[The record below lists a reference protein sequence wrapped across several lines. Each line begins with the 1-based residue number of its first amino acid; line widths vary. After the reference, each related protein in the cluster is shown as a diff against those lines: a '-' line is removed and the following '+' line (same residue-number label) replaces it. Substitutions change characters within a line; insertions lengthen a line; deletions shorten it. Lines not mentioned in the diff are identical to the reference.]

1 MVVDAML
8 DEMLNDL
15 RFALRQLRNQPGF
28 TATALVIIALG
39 IGASTA
45 GFTVLNHVLL
55 RPLPFAEP
63 DRLVTFFQTRS
74 GEAPIRV
81 TSAPNF
87 MDWRSRTRS
96 FAAAGAYTMTP
107 LNLVA
112 NEQPLHVDGA
122 SVDSGFFQTLGVT
135 AAAGRTIAIAD
146 DPESAADVVV
156 LSDGLATALY
166 GSPSGAVQRSITL
179 NDRPYTVVG
188 VMPPDF
194 RYPSRNV
201 ALWTNVHLQARNY
214 ADRTNVM
221 FSGIARLASNVTL
234 RSAQADIEH
243 VASQLMR
250 EYPAE
255 NARVGAS
262 VAALRDSIEP
272 RSRIMV
278 LGVFGASL
286 CLVLIAC
293 TNLANLLLARGTV
306 RQDEVALRLAVGAR
320 RGHIIRQLLVECLVV
335 VAIGGAAGFVLA
347 AFAMPWL
354 ATLVPASLPAGSIPS
369 ADWRV
374 FAFASVLVVA
384 TVLGAGLGPAFRAF
398 ASATPLLSRTR
409 GGMGRQTAR
418 AHSALV
424 MVQVAGTVVL
434 LVGAVLLLKSM
445 WRVEQID
452 PGFRT
457 DGVLTLRTPLPMP
470 TYAMARTRAQFY
482 SRVLSQ
488 VRALPGVR
496 SAAMTGYLPMVFG
509 GGIFPAS
516 LPGTPQGSPDAIP
529 TGIRYITPGYFD
541 TLRIRFTAGRD
552 ITERDDF
559 NAPFVVVISQSLGQR
574 LWPGQDPLGRKL
586 NVAFFDRT
594 VVGVVHEILVR
605 GLEQPSEP
613 QVYMPSDQ
621 VPNRWLTFHMPK
633 DLAIRAGSDAE
644 ALALA
649 SSVRRIVHEADPQ
662 MPVVDVQLLRDVV
675 ASQTAARRLQVTMLL
690 VFAGAAFLLAAVGI
704 HGLISFIASR
714 RRHEVGVRVA
724 LGATRQAILG
734 MFVRHGLTLGIG
746 GVLVALPLAYASAR
760 AMQSLLFGVTVSDP
774 VAYTAAVLLAIFMAL
789 AGSLLPAVRV
799 ASVNPND
806 ALRAE

>member
-1 MVVDAML
+1 ML
-8 DEMLNDL
+8 DHVLKDL
-15 RFALRQLRNQPGF
+15 RLALRQLRNQPGY

-45 GFTVLNHVLL
+45 AFTVLNHVML
-55 RPLPFAEP
+55 RPLPFTEP
-63 DRLVTFFQTRS
+63 DRLVTFFQTNA

-96 FAAAGAYTMTP
+96 FAATGAYTFTP
-107 LNLVA
+107 LNIVA
-112 NEQPLHVDGA
+112 NGQPLHVDGA
-122 SVDSGFFQTLGVT
+122 AVDSGFFQTLAVKP
-135 AAAGRTIAIAD
+135 AAGRTIAAAD
-146 DPESAADVVV
+146 DPDTSADVVV
-156 LSDGLATALY
+156 LSDGLAMALY
-166 GSPSGAVQRSITL
+166 GSSAAAVNQSITL
-179 NDRPYTVVG
+179 NDLPYTVVG
-188 VMPPDF
+188 VMPSDF
-194 RYPSRNV
+194 RYPSRTV
-201 ALWTNVHLQARNY
+201 ALWTNLHLSSRNY
-214 ADRTNVM
+214 ADRTNTM
-221 FSGIARLASNVTL
+221 FSGIARLAPGVSL
-234 RSAQADIEH
+234 RAAQGELES
-243 VASQLMR
+243 VASQLRR

-255 NARVGAS
+255 NARVGAIALS
-262 VAALRDSIEP
+262 LRDSIEP

-278 LGVFGASL
+278 LAVFGASL
-286 CLVLIAC
+286 FLVLIAC
-293 TNLANLLLARGTV
+293 TNLANLQLARSTA
-306 RQDEVALRLAVGAR
+306 RQDEVALRLALGAG
-320 RGHIIRQLLVECLVV
+320 RGHIVRQLMTECLLVV
-335 VAIGGAAGFVLA
+335 VIGGAAGSVLA

-354 ATLVPASLPAGSIPS
+354 ANLVPASLPAGSTPS

-384 TVLGAGLGPAFRAF
+384 TVLGAGLGPAFRTFSA
-398 ASATPLLSRTR
+398 ATPLLSRVR
-409 GGMGRQTAR
+409 AGVGRHLAR

-424 MVQVAGTVVL
+424 LVQVAGTVVL

-445 WRVEQID
+445 WRVQQID

-457 DGVLTLRTPLPMP
+457 EGVLTLRTPLPMP
-470 TYAMARTRAQFY
+470 SYAMARRRAQFY

-516 LPGTPQGSPDAIP
+516 LPGTPQGSPDMIS

-541 TLRIRFTAGRD
+541 TLRIRFIGGHD
-552 ITERDDF
+552 ITDRDDF

-574 LWPGQDPLGRKL
+574 LWPGQDPIGRKM
-586 NVAFFDRT
+586 NVAFYDRT
-594 VVGVVHEILVR
+594 VVGVVQEIHVR
-605 GLEQPSEP
+605 GLEQASEP

-649 SSVRRIVHEADPQ
+649 PLVRRIVHDVDPQ
-662 MPVVDVQLLRDVV
+662 MPVTDVQLMREVV
-675 ASQTAARRLQVTMLL
+675 SSQTAARRLQVTMLL
-690 VFAGAAFLLAAVGI
+690 AFAIAAFVLAAVGI
-704 HGLISFIASR
+704 HGLMSFIASR

-724 LGATRQAILG
+724 LGATRQSILG
-734 MFVRHGLTLGIG
+734 MFIRYGLTLGVA
-746 GVLVALPLAYASAR
+746 GVVVALPLAYASAR

-774 VAYTAAVLLAIFMAL
+774 AAYTAAVLLAVVMAF
-789 AGSLLPAVRV
+789 AGSLVPAVRI
-799 ASVNPND
+799 ASVNAND

>member
-1 MVVDAML
+1 ML
-8 DEMLNDL
+8 EHVLKDL
-15 RFALRQLRNQPGF
+15 RLALRQLRNQPGF
-28 TATALVIIALG
+28 TATALLIIALG
-39 IGASTA
+39 VGASTA
-45 GFTVLNHVLL
+45 AFTVLNHVLL
-55 RPLPFAEP
+55 RPLPFADP
-63 DRLVTFFQTRS
+63 DRLVTFFQTKS

-87 MDWRSRTRS
+87 IDWRSRTRS

-122 SVDSGFFQTLGVT
+122 SVDSGFFQTLG
-135 AAAGRTIAIAD
+135 AKPAAGRTISAAD
-146 DPESAADVVV
+146 DPESSAAVVV
-156 LSDGLATALY
+156 LSDSLAVALY
-166 GSPSGAVQRSITL
+166 GSPAAAVQRSITL
-179 NDRPYTVVG
+179 NDQPYTIVG

-194 RYPSRNV
+194 KYPSRTI
-201 ALWTNVHLQARNY
+201 ALWTNVHLQSRNY
-214 ADRTNVM
+214 SRDNTM
-221 FSGIARLASNVTL
+221 FLGIARLAPNASL
-234 RSAQADIEH
+234 RSAQADLEN
-243 VASQLMR
+243 VASQLER

-255 NARVGAS
+255 NARIGATVIS
-262 VAALRDSIEP
+262 MRDSIEP
-272 RSRIMV
+272 RSRMMV
-278 LGVFGASL
+278 LAVFGASL

-293 TNLANLLLARGTV
+293 TNLANLLLARGTM
-306 RQDEVALRLAVGAR
+306 RQDEVALRLAVGAH
-320 RGHIIRQLLVECLVV
+320 RGHILRQLLTECLVV

-347 AFAMPWL
+347 ASAMPWL
-354 ATLVPASLPAGSIPS
+354 ATLVPESLPAGSTPS

-374 FAFASVLVVA
+374 FAFAFALVVA

-398 ASATPLLSRTR
+398 SAATPLLSRTR
-409 GGMGRQTAR
+409 AGAGRQTAR

-424 MVQVAGTVVL
+424 VVQVAGTVVL

-445 WRVEQID
+445 WRVQQID
-452 PGFRT
+452 PGFRS
-457 DGVLTLRTPLPMP
+457 DSVLTLRTPLPMP
-470 TYAMARTRAQFY
+470 TYAMGRTRAQFY

-496 SAAMTGYLPMVFG
+496 AAAMTGYLPMVFG

-516 LPGTPQGSPDAIP
+516 LPGTPQGSPDAIS

-541 TLRIRFTAGRD
+541 TLRIPFSAGRD
-552 ITERDDF
+552 ITDRDDF

-574 LWPGQDPLGRKL
+574 LWPGQDPLGRKM

-594 VVGVVHEILVR
+594 VVGVVPDIHVR
-605 GLEQPSEP
+605 GLEQASEP

-644 ALALA
+644 ALGLA
-649 SSVRRIVHEADPQ
+649 TAVRRIVHDADPQ
-662 MPVVDVQLLRDVV
+662 MPVTNVQLLRDVV

-690 VFAGAAFLLAAVGI
+690 AFAGAAFLLAAVGI

-724 LGATRQAILG
+724 LGATRQTILG
-734 MFVRHGLTLGIG
+734 MFVRYGLTLGVG

-774 VAYTAAVLLAIFMAL
+774 VAYIAAVLLAILMTL

>member
-1 MVVDAML
+1 ML
-8 DEMLNDL
+8 DHVLKDL
-15 RFALRQLRNQPGF
+15 RLALRQLRNQPGF
-28 TATALVIIALG
+28 TATALLIIALG
-39 IGASTA
+39 VGASTA
-45 GFTVLNHVLL
+45 AFTVMNHVML

-63 DRLVTFFQTRS
+63 DRLVTFFQTRG

-87 MDWRSRTRS
+87 IDWRSRTRS
-96 FAAAGAYTMTP
+96 FAAAGAYTLTP

-122 SVDSGFFQTLGVT
+122 SVDSGFFQTLGVKP
-135 AAAGRTIAIAD
+135 AAGRTISAAD
-146 DPESAADVVV
+146 DPERSADVVV
-156 LSDGLATALY
+156 LSDGLALALY
-166 GSPSGAVQRSITL
+166 GSPAAALQRSITL
-179 NDRPYTVVG
+179 NDQPYTIVG
-188 VMPPDF
+188 VMPADF
-194 RYPSRNV
+194 RYPSRNI
-201 ALWTNVHLQARNY
+201 ALWTNVHLSSGNY
-214 ADRTNVM
+214 SRDNTM
-221 FSGIARLASNVTL
+221 FSGIARLAPSVSL
-234 RSAQADIEH
+234 RGAQADLDN
-243 VASQLMR
+243 VASQLRR

-262 VAALRDSIEP
+262 VISMRDSIEP
-272 RSRIMV
+272 RSRVMV
-278 LGVFGASL
+278 LAVFGASL

-293 TNLANLLLARGTV
+293 TNLANLLLARGTM
-306 RQDEVALRLAVGAR
+306 RQDEVALRLAVGAH
-320 RGHIIRQLLVECLVV
+320 RGHIIRQLLTECLVV
-335 VAIGGAAGFVLA
+335 VAIGGVAGFLLA
-347 AFAMPWL
+347 AYAMPWL
-354 ATLVPASLPAGSIPS
+354 ATLVPESLPAGAIPS

-374 FAFASVLVVA
+374 FAFACVLVVG
-384 TVLGAGLGPAFRAF
+384 TVLGAGLGPAFRTF
-398 ASATPLLSRTR
+398 TASTPLQSRTR
-409 GGMGRQTAR
+409 AGVGRQTAR

-424 MVQVAGTVVL
+424 LVQVAGTVVL

-445 WRVEQID
+445 WRVQQID

-470 TYAMARTRAQFY
+470 TYAMAARRAQFY
-482 SRVLSQ
+482 SRVLSD

-516 LPGTPQGSPDAIP
+516 LPGTPQGSPDAIS
-529 TGIRYITPGYFD
+529 TGIRYITPSYFE
-541 TLRIRFTAGRD
+541 TLGIPFKGGRD
-552 ITERDDF
+552 ITERDNF

-574 LWPGQDPLGRKL
+574 LWPGQDPIGRRM

-594 VVGVVHEILVR
+594 VVGVVQDIHVR
-605 GLEQPSEP
+605 GLEQTSEP

-649 SSVRRIVHEADPQ
+649 PAVRRIVHDADPQ
-662 MPVVDVQLLRDVV
+662 MPVIDVQLLRDVV

-690 VFAGAAFLLAAVGI
+690 AFAGAAFLLAAVGI

-734 MFVRHGLTLGIG
+734 MFVRHGLTLGVG
-746 GVLVALPLAYASAR
+746 GVLVALPLAYAGAR

-774 VAYTAAVLLAIFMAL
+774 VAYGSAVLVAILMAF
-789 AGSLLPAVRV
+789 AGSLVPAVRI

>member
-1 MVVDAML
+1 
-8 DEMLNDL
+8 
-15 RFALRQLRNQPGF
+15 
-28 TATALVIIALG
+28 
-39 IGASTA
+39 
-45 GFTVLNHVLL
+45 
-55 RPLPFAEP
+55 
-63 DRLVTFFQTRS
+63 
-74 GEAPIRV
+74 
-81 TSAPNF
+81 
-87 MDWRSRTRS
+87 
-96 FAAAGAYTMTP
+96 
-107 LNLVA
+107 
-112 NEQPLHVDGA
+112 
-122 SVDSGFFQTLGVT
+122 
-135 AAAGRTIAIAD
+135 
-146 DPESAADVVV
+146 
-156 LSDGLATALY
+156 
-166 GSPSGAVQRSITL
+166 
-179 NDRPYTVVG
+179 
-188 VMPPDF
+188 
-194 RYPSRNV
+194 
-201 ALWTNVHLQARNY
+201 
-214 ADRTNVM
+214 
-221 FSGIARLASNVTL
+221 
-234 RSAQADIEH
+234 
-243 VASQLMR
+243 
-250 EYPAE
+250 
-255 NARVGAS
+255 
-262 VAALRDSIEP
+262 
-272 RSRIMV
+272 
-278 LGVFGASL
+278 
-286 CLVLIAC
+286 
-293 TNLANLLLARGTV
+293 
-306 RQDEVALRLAVGAR
+306 
-320 RGHIIRQLLVECLVV
+320 
-335 VAIGGAAGFVLA
+335 
-347 AFAMPWL
+347 
-354 ATLVPASLPAGSIPS
+354 
-369 ADWRV
+369 
-374 FAFASVLVVA
+374 
-384 TVLGAGLGPAFRAF
+384 
-398 ASATPLLSRTR
+398 
-409 GGMGRQTAR
+409 
-418 AHSALV
+418 
-424 MVQVAGTVVL
+424 
-434 LVGAVLLLKSM
+434 
-445 WRVEQID
+445 
-452 PGFRT
+452 
-457 DGVLTLRTPLPMP
+457 
-470 TYAMARTRAQFY
+470 
-482 SRVLSQ
+482 VLSQ

-516 LPGTPQGSPDAIP
+516 LPGTPQGSPDAIA

-594 VVGVVHEILVR
+594 VVGVVHEIHVR

-734 MFVRHGLTLGIG
+734 MFVRHGLRLGIG

>member
-1 MVVDAML
+1 ML
-8 DEMLNDL
+8 DQVLKDL
-15 RFALRQLRNQPGF
+15 RLALRQLRNQPGF
-28 TATALVIIALG
+28 TATALLIIALG
-39 IGASTA
+39 VGASTA
-45 GFTVLNHVLL
+45 AFTVLNHVML

-63 DRLVTFFQTRS
+63 DRLVTFFQTKG

-87 MDWRSRTRS
+87 IDWRSRTRS

-122 SVDSGFFQTLGVT
+122 SVDSGFFQTLGVKP
-135 AAAGRTIAIAD
+135 AAGRTISTAD
-146 DPESAADVVV
+146 DAESAPDVVV
-156 LSDGLATALY
+156 LSDGLASALY
-166 GSPSGAVQRSITL
+166 GSPAAALQRSITL
-179 NDRPYTVVG
+179 NDQPYAVVG
-188 VMPPDF
+188 VMPADF

-214 ADRTNVM
+214 ADRTNTM
-221 FSGIARLASNVTL
+221 FLGIARLAPNVSL
-234 RSAQADIEH
+234 RSAQADLEN
-243 VASQLMR
+243 VASQLRR

-255 NARVGAS
+255 NARVGATAMS
-262 VAALRDSIEP
+262 MRDSIEP

-278 LGVFGASL
+278 LAVFGASL

-293 TNLANLLLARGTV
+293 TNLANLLLARGTM
-306 RQDEVALRLAVGAR
+306 RQDEVALRLAVGAH
-320 RGHIIRQLLVECLVV
+320 RGHIIRQLLTECLVI
-335 VAIGGAAGFVLA
+335 VAIGGLAGFVLA

-354 ATLVPASLPAGSIPS
+354 ATLVPESLPAGSIPS

-374 FAFASVLVVA
+374 FAFACVLVVG
-384 TVLGAGLGPAFRAF
+384 TVLGAGLGPAFRTFKA
-398 ASATPLLSRTR
+398 ATPLQSRTR
-409 GGMGRQTAR
+409 AGLGRQTVR

-424 MVQVAGTVVL
+424 LVQVAGTVVL

-445 WRVEQID
+445 WRVQQID

-470 TYAMARTRAQFY
+470 TYAMAGRRAQFY
-482 SRVLSQ
+482 SRVLSE

-516 LPGTPQGSPDAIP
+516 QPGTPQGSPDAIS
-529 TGIRYITPGYFD
+529 TGIRYITPSYFE
-541 TLRIRFTAGRD
+541 TLGIPFKGGRD
-552 ITERDDF
+552 ITERDNF

-574 LWPGQDPLGRKL
+574 LWPGQDPIGRRM

-594 VVGVVHEILVR
+594 VVGVVQDIHVR
-605 GLEQPSEP
+605 GLEQTSEP

-649 SSVRRIVHEADPQ
+649 PAVRRIVHDADPQ
-662 MPVVDVQLLRDVV
+662 MPVTDVQLLRDVV
-675 ASQTAARRLQVTMLL
+675 TSQTAARRLQVTMLL
-690 VFAGAAFLLAAVGI
+690 AFAGAAFLLAAVGI

-734 MFVRHGLTLGIG
+734 MFVRHGLTLGVG
-746 GVLVALPLAYASAR
+746 GVLLALPLAYGGAR

-774 VAYTAAVLLAIFMAL
+774 VAYGAAVLVSIVMAF
-789 AGSLLPAVRV
+789 AGSFLPALRI

>member
-1 MVVDAML
+1 MFEHVL
-8 DEMLNDL
+8 KDL
-15 RFALRQLRNQPGF
+15 RLALRQLRNQPGF
-28 TATALVIIALG
+28 TATALLIIALG
-39 IGASTA
+39 VGASTA
-45 GFTVLNHVLL
+45 AFTVLNHVLL

-63 DRLVTFFQTRS
+63 DRLVTFFQTRG

-87 MDWRSRTRS
+87 IDWRSRTRS

-112 NEQPLHVDGA
+112 NERPLHVDGA
-122 SVDSGFFQTLGVT
+122 SVDSGFFQTLSVKP
-135 AAAGRTIAIAD
+135 AAGRTIAAAD
-146 DPESAADVVV
+146 DPETSPDVVV
-156 LSDGLATALY
+156 LSEGLASALY
-166 GSPSGAVQRSITL
+166 GSPAAAVRQSITL
-179 NDRPYTVVG
+179 NDQPYTIVG
-188 VMPPDF
+188 VMPADF
-194 RYPSRNV
+194 RYPSRNI
-201 ALWTNVHLQARNY
+201 ALWTNVHLAS
-214 ADRTNVM
+214 RTYSRDNTM
-221 FSGIARLASNVTL
+221 FSGIARLGPNVSL
-234 RSAQADIEH
+234 RSAQADLDN
-243 VASQLMR
+243 VASQLR
-250 EYPAE
+250 SEYPAE
-255 NARVGAS
+255 NARVGATVTS
-262 VAALRDSIEP
+262 LRDAIEP

-278 LGVFGASL
+278 LAVFGASL

-293 TNLANLLLARGTV
+293 TNLANLLLARGTT
-306 RQDEVALRLAVGAR
+306 RQDEVALRLAVGAHR
-320 RGHIIRQLLVECLVV
+320 NHIIRQLLTECLVV
-335 VAIGGAAGFVLA
+335 VVIGAAAGFLLA

-354 ATLVPASLPAGSIPS
+354 ATLVPESLPAGSIPS

-374 FAFASVLVVA
+374 FGFACVLIVG
-384 TVLGAGLGPAFRAF
+384 TVLGAGLGPAFRTFGA
-398 ASATPLLSRTR
+398 ATPLQSRTR
-409 GGMGRQTAR
+409 AGVGRQTVR

-424 MVQVAGTVVL
+424 LVQVAGTVVL

-445 WRVEQID
+445 WRVQQID

-470 TYAMARTRAQFY
+470 TYAMGARRAQFY
-482 SRVLSQ
+482 SRVLTD

-516 LPGTPQGSPDAIP
+516 LPGTPQGSPDAIS
-529 TGIRYITPGYFD
+529 TGIRYITPSYFE
-541 TLRIRFTAGRD
+541 TLGIRFMGGRD
-552 ITERDDF
+552 ITEGDTF
-559 NAPFVVVISQSLGQR
+559 NTPFVVVISQSLGQR
-574 LWPGQDPLGRKL
+574 LWPGQDPIGRRM

-594 VVGVVHEILVR
+594 VVGVVQDIHVR
-605 GLEQPSEP
+605 GLEQTSEP

-649 SSVRRIVHEADPQ
+649 PAVRRIVHDADPQ
-662 MPVVDVQLLRDVV
+662 MPVTDVQLFRDVV
-675 ASQTAARRLQVTMLL
+675 TSQTAARRLQVMLL
-690 VFAGAAFLLAAVGI
+690 LTFAGAAFLLAAVGI
-704 HGLISFIASR
+704 HGLISFVASR

-724 LGATRQAILG
+724 LGATRPTILG
-734 MFVRHGLTLGIG
+734 MFVRQGLTLGIG
-746 GVLVALPLAYASAR
+746 GVVVALPLAYAGAR

-774 VAYTAAVLLAIFMAL
+774 VAYGSAMLIAILMAF
-789 AGSLLPAVRV
+789 AGSLIPAVRI

>member
-1 MVVDAML
+1 MFDHVL
-8 DEMLNDL
+8 KDL
-15 RFALRQLRNQPGF
+15 RLALRQVRNQPGF
-28 TATALVIIALG
+28 TATALLIIALG
-39 IGASTA
+39 VGASTA
-45 GFTVLNHVLL
+45 AFTVMNHVML

-63 DRLVTFFQTRS
+63 DRLVTFFQTRA

-96 FAAAGAYTMTP
+96 FAAAGAYTLTP

-122 SVDSGFFQTLGVT
+122 SVDSGFFQTLSVKP
-135 AAAGRTIAIAD
+135 AAGRTISAAD
-146 DPESAADVVV
+146 DPESSADVAV
-156 LSDGLATALY
+156 LSDGLAVALY
-166 GSPSGAVQRSITL
+166 GSPAAALQRSITL
-179 NDRPYTVVG
+179 NDQLYTIVG
-188 VMPPDF
+188 VMPADF
-194 RYPSRNV
+194 RYPSRTI
-201 ALWTNVHLQARNY
+201 ALWTNVHLQS
-214 ADRTNVM
+214 RTYTRDNTM
-221 FSGIARLASNVTL
+221 FTGIARLAPNVAL
-234 RSAQADIEH
+234 RGAQADLDN
-243 VASQLMR
+243 VAAQLRR

-262 VAALRDSIEP
+262 VISMRDSIDP
-272 RSRIMV
+272 RARIMV
-278 LGVFGASL
+278 LAVFGASL

-293 TNLANLLLARGTV
+293 TNLANLLLARGTM
-306 RQDEVALRLAVGAR
+306 RQDEVALRLAVGAH
-320 RGHIIRQLLVECLVV
+320 RGHIIRQLLTECLVV
-335 VAIGGAAGFVLA
+335 VAIGGAAGFALA
-347 AFAMPWL
+347 AYAMPWL
-354 ATLVPASLPAGSIPS
+354 ATLVPESLPAGSIPS

-374 FAFASVLVVA
+374 FAFACVLVVG
-384 TVLGAGLGPAFRAF
+384 TVLGAGLGPAFRTF
-398 ASATPLLSRTR
+398 KASAPLQSRTR
-409 GGMGRQTAR
+409 AGVGRQTVR

-424 MVQVAGTVVL
+424 LVQVAGTVVL

-445 WRVEQID
+445 WRVQQID

-470 TYAMARTRAQFY
+470 TYAMAARRAQFY
-482 SRVLSQ
+482 SRVLSE
-488 VRALPGVR
+488 VRALPGVK

-516 LPGTPQGSPDAIP
+516 LPGTPQGSPDAIS
-529 TGIRYITPGYFD
+529 TGIRYITPSYFE
-541 TLRIRFTAGRD
+541 TLGIRFIAGRD

-574 LWPGQDPLGRKL
+574 LWPGQDPIGRRM

-594 VVGVVHEILVR
+594 VVGVVQDIHVR
-605 GLEQPSEP
+605 GLEQTSEP

-633 DLAIRAGSDAE
+633 DLAIRAGGDAE

-649 SSVRRIVHEADPQ
+649 PAVRRIVHDADPQ
-662 MPVVDVQLLRDVV
+662 MPVIDVQLLRDVV
-675 ASQTAARRLQVTMLL
+675 ALQTAARRLQVTMLL
-690 VFAGAAFLLAAVGI
+690 AFAGAAFLLAAVGI
-704 HGLISFIASR
+704 HGLLSFIASR

-724 LGATRQAILG
+724 LGATRQTILG
-734 MFVRHGLTLGIG
+734 MFVRHGLMLGVG
-746 GVLVALPLAYASAR
+746 GVLVALPLAYVGAR
-760 AMQSLLFGVTVSDP
+760 AMQALLFGVTVSDP
-774 VAYTAAVLLAIFMAL
+774 VAYGSAVLVAIVMAF
-789 AGSLLPAVRV
+789 AGSLIPALRI

>member
-1 MVVDAML
+1 MFDHVL
-8 DEMLNDL
+8 KDL
-15 RFALRQLRNQPGF
+15 RLALRQLRNQPGF
-28 TATALVIIALG
+28 TATALFIIALG
-39 IGASTA
+39 VGASTA
-45 GFTVLNHVLL
+45 AFTVLNHVLL

-63 DRLVTFFQTRS
+63 DRLVTFFQTRG

-87 MDWRSRTRS
+87 NDWRSRTRS

-122 SVDSGFFQTLGVT
+122 SVDSGFFQTLGVKP
-135 AAAGRTIAIAD
+135 AAGRTISAAD
-146 DPESAADVVV
+146 DPESSPDVVV
-156 LSDGLATALY
+156 LSDGLASALY
-166 GSPSGAVQRSITL
+166 GSSTAALQRSITL
-179 NDRPYTVVG
+179 NDQPYTIVG
-188 VMPPDF
+188 VMPVDF
-194 RYPSRNV
+194 RYPSRNIS
-201 ALWTNVHLQARNY
+201 LWTNVHLSSRNY
-214 ADRTNVM
+214 SRDNTM
-221 FSGIARLASNVTL
+221 FSGIARLSQNVSL
-234 RSAQADIEH
+234 RSAQADLEN
-243 VASQLMR
+243 VASQLRR

-255 NARVGAS
+255 NARVGATVVS
-262 VAALRDSIEP
+262 LRDSIEP

-278 LGVFGASL
+278 LAVFGASL

-293 TNLANLLLARGTV
+293 TNLANLLLARGTM
-306 RQDEVALRLAVGAR
+306 RQDEVALRLAVGAH
-320 RGHIIRQLLVECLVV
+320 RGHIIRQLLTECLVV
-335 VAIGGAAGFVLA
+335 VAFGGVGGFLLA
-347 AFAMPWL
+347 ASAMPWL
-354 ATLVPASLPAGSIPS
+354 ATLVPESLPAGSIPS

-374 FAFASVLVVA
+374 FGFACVLIVG
-384 TVLGAGLGPAFRAF
+384 TVLGAGLGPAFRTFRA
-398 ASATPLLSRTR
+398 AAPLQSRTR
-409 GGMGRQTAR
+409 AGVGRQIVR

-424 MVQVAGTVVL
+424 LVQVAGTVVL

-445 WRVEQID
+445 WRVQQID

-470 TYAMARTRAQFY
+470 TYAMAARRAQFY
-482 SRVLSQ
+482 SRVLSE

-516 LPGTPQGSPDAIP
+516 LPGTPQGSPNAIS
-529 TGIRYITPGYFD
+529 TGIRYITPSYFE
-541 TLRIRFTAGRD
+541 TLGIRVIDGRD
-552 ITERDDF
+552 ITERDTF

-574 LWPGQDPLGRKL
+574 LWPGQDPIGRKM

-594 VVGVVHEILVR
+594 VVGVVRDVHVR
-605 GLEQPSEP
+605 GLEQTSEP

-649 SSVRRIVHEADPQ
+649 PAVRRIVHDADPQ
-662 MPVVDVQLLRDVV
+662 MPVTDVQLLRDVV
-675 ASQTAARRLQVTMLL
+675 TSQTAARRLQVVLL
-690 VFAGAAFLLAAVGI
+690 LTFAGAAFLLAAVGI

-724 LGATRQAILG
+724 LGATRRTILG

-746 GVLVALPLAYASAR
+746 GVVVALPLAYAGAR

-774 VAYTAAVLLAIFMAL
+774 IAYGSAMLIAILMAL
-789 AGSLLPAVRV
+789 AGSLGPAMRI